1 MAAKVHDLGSEVGLG
16 SAFKMI
22 NQLLAGVHIAVAGE
36 AIAFAA
42 KQGLDLR
49 KVYEVITGSAG
60 NSWMFENRIPHVLD
74 GDYAPR
80 SAVDIFVKDL
90 GIVRV
95 TGGFPCRW
103 LRRRCKCS

>member
-1 MAAKVHDLGSEVGLG
+1 M
-16 SAFKMI
+16 
-22 NQLLAGVHIAVAGE
+22 
-36 AIAFAA
+36 
-42 KQGLDLR
+42 R

-90 GIVRV
+90 GIVQDMAREWRFPVPLASAALQVFLMTSGAGMGHDDDASVARV
-95 TGGFPCRW
+95 YARLTGTVLPEGPVIT
-103 LRRRCKCS
+103 